1 MTRRPRRLRSHL
13 VVGAAGLAVGALVVG
28 GVWAATSGADRGD
41 EQAARPRP
49 TPSVEQTPAATPNGV
64 PDTRATP
71 DATATGSPDAGTGQ
85 ASPVDTARCEAAATT
100 TVSTA
105 KALEKALD
113 DARAGAVIR
122 LASGT
127 YTGRFEAS
135 AAGSSDA
142 PVTLCGPRDAVL
154 DGGDVEGGY
163 VLHLDGAS
171 YWRLEG
177 FTVRNGQKGVMFDDV
192 QHSTVDGL
200 TVTDIG
206 DEGIH
211 LRADSSDNTVRG
223 NSVSRTGL
231 RKPQF
236 GEGIY
241 IGSSKSNWCKVSDCR
256 EDRSDRNVVTGNTIA
271 DTAAENVDI
280 KEGTTGGT
288 LSDNSFDG
296 VGMQGENHAD
306 SWVDVKGN
314 GWTVT
319 GNRGV
324 RSPLDGFQTHEL
336 LSGWGTDNTFT
347 DNRVDLGNTDGVAF
361 ALRPV
366 EGNTVSC
373 DNTVVGSNEFSTTA
387 CTD

>member
-1 MTRRPRRLRSHL
+1 PST
-13 VVGAAGLAVGALVVG
+13 A
-28 GVWAATSGADRGD
+28 
-41 EQAARPRP
+41 P
-49 TPSVEQTPAATPNGV
+49 TTA
-64 PDTRATP
+64 P
-71 DATATGSPDAGTGQ
+71 DAERADLSCSAD
-85 ASPVDTARCEAAATT
+85 ATT

-105 KALEKALD
+105 KALEAALSKAT
-113 DARAGAVIR
+113 AGQVI
-122 LASGT
+122 AMAPGT
-127 YTGRFEAS
+127 YTGNFTGS
-135 AAGSSDA
+135 AAGTSA
-142 PVTLCGPRDAVL
+142 QPITLCGPTGAVL
-154 DGGDVEGGY
+154 DGGSTDKGY

-171 YWRLEG
+171 HWRLAG
-177 FTVRNGQKGVMFDDV
+177 FTVQNGQKGVMFDDV
-192 QHSTVDGL
+192 QHTTVDGI
-200 TVTDIG
+200 TVQDIG

-211 LRADSSDNTVRG
+211 LRAGSSDNTVSG
-223 NSVSRTGL
+223 SSVTKTGL

-241 IGSSKSNWCKVSDCR
+241 VGSSKSNWCKVSDCQ
-256 EDRSDRNVVTGNTIA
+256 EDRSDRNVVTGNTIS

-314 GWTVT
+314 GWTIT

-361 ALRPV
+361 AFRPV

-373 DNTVVGSNEFSTTA
+373 DNTVVGSNEFSTTS